1 MGLFS
6 FGAESMIYK
15 TFQSDL
21 NGFKNAPLHSQ
32 VLTGKRIFEEI
43 QMLSQLTPEN
53 LNKIIE
59 QLREKYKN
67 LRHEAL
73 KNGATS
79 ELDPDYAFA
88 AIMES
93 IILAIGRDKIA
104 DKVMSEIVTWLHSI
118 GAIQK

>member
-6 FGAESMIYK
+6 FGTETMIYK

-21 NGFKNAPLHSQ
+21 NGFKKAPLYTQ
-32 VLTGKRIFEEI
+32 VLTGEKIFEEI
-43 QMLSQLTPEN
+43 QLISQLTPEN
-53 LNKIIE
+53 LNKII
-59 QLREKYKN
+59 QTLREKYKD

-73 KNGATS
+73 NNGATN

-104 DKVMSEIVTWLHSI
+104 DKVMSEVITWLNTI
-118 GAIQK
+118 GVIKK

>member
-6 FGAESMIYK
+6 FGVETMIYK

-21 NGFKNAPLHSQ
+21 NGFKKADLFTQ
-32 VLTGKRIFEEI
+32 VHTGKRIFEEI
-43 QMLSQLTPEN
+43 QLLSQLTPDN
-53 LNKIIE
+53 LNKIIDS
-59 QLREKYKN
+59 LREKYKN

-73 KNGATS
+73 KNGATN
-79 ELDPDYAFA
+79 ELDPEYAYA

-104 DKVMSEIVTWLHSI
+104 DKVMTEVVTWLQSI
-118 GAIQK
+118 GVIKK